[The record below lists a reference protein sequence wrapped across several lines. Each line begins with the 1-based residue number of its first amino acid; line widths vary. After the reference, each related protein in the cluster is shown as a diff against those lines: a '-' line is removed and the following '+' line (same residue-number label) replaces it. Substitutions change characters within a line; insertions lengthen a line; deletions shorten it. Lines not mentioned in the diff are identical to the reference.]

1 MSETFSTF
9 FMKNSLVIRK
19 FFVSLYP
26 TKPVTRG
33 RRGQNIEEIQRPPM
47 PFVGHKPME
56 KGVYERYHSV
66 LSNFAT

>member
-1 MSETFSTF
+1 MSRTFSTF